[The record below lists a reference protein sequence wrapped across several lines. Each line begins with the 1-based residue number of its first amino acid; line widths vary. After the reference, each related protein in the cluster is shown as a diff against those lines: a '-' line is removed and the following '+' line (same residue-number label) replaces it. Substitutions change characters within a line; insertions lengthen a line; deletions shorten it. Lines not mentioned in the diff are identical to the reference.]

1 MHISW
6 QTLAFF
12 FGNTTMVLGDNESCN
27 ERTVELNY
35 DHLASSETS
44 LFLLGVMGCNGDMI
58 KYDKMVVYSRI
69 QAKQVE
75 FN

>member
-1 MHISW
+1 MKAAMSG
-6 QTLAFF
+6 Q
-12 FGNTTMVLGDNESCN
+12 
-27 ERTVELNY
+27 LNKY
-35 DHLASSETS
+35 DHIVSSETS